1 MERRLFLSRSMLVAF
16 LLTEPR
22 KSLIDSQGLCS
33 EKETPAL
40 EPVNET
46 HFPDRLHLFVW
57 RNWELVNTERLA
69 QVLGTTPD
77 KVLEIGA
84 AMGLPKMPRL
94 SRDQLRR
101 LYITVIR
108 QQLS

>member
-1 MERRLFLSRSMLVAF
+1 MKRRSFLSRSVLIPF
-16 LLTEPR
+16 LLTESWKPR
-22 KSLIDSQGLCS
+22 VDSQAFGS
-33 EKETPAL
+33 EKVLATLKPL
-40 EPVNET
+40 NEA

-84 AMGLPKMPRL
+84 AMGLPGKRHL
-94 SRDQLRR
+94 SDDQLRR

-108 QQLS
+108 QNW